1 MYCSGVSSG
10 RSEDTVELDTYNM
23 DDFWAQVPLKN
34 MVYTSCDAFVTGPSH
49 LSSKWSC
56 IAMQTIFM

>member
-10 RSEDTVELDTYNM
+10 RSEYTVELDTYNM

-34 MVYTSCDAFVTGPSH
+34 MVYTSCDAFVAGPSH
-49 LSSKWSC
+49 LSRKWSC
-56 IAMQTIFM
+56 AAIP